1 MIGVIAL
8 PALTLWSTE
17 PLWSFHSKEIDFS
30 FTMKVN
36 SVFANLPSLSL
47 TTIYALY
54 VPATILLFIS
64 PEISQ
69 TWPIHLFVKPK
80 FPTKSVEEYSGL
92 SFSAKSV
99 FSYTILIGS
108 ISSPANTV
116 CSSLPFT
123 TVCVIFC
130 EAGYDSATA
139 AVAAKI
145 KANANAINFFI

>member
-1 MIGVIAL
+1 MNL
-8 PALTLWSTE
+8 
-17 PLWSFHSKEIDFS
+17 
-30 FTMKVN
+30 N
-36 SVFANLPSLSL
+36 SVLANLPSLSL
-47 TTIYALY
+47 TTIYAVY
-54 VPATILLFIS
+54 VPATISPLIC

-69 TWPIHLFVKPK
+69 TWPFHISVKPK
-80 FPTKSVEEYSGL
+80 FSEKLVAEYFGL
-92 SFSAKSV
+92 SLSAKPV

-139 AVAAKI
+139 AVAAKN
-145 KANANAINFFI
+145 KANAKEISFFKIFSFLLQI